1 MKPPCKG
8 QIPPAV
14 ILLAVDLLD
23 NHAVSP
29 SWPGIIPT
37 KGHFPSGHIAFP
49 VMLNLQSQ
57 RVLHLLGSE
66 VMSTEFTYETLIKGV
81 FFKSTIAIY
90 IFTILRIWGSP
101 KDLD

>member
-23 NHAVSP
+23 NHAISP

-37 KGHFPSGHIAFP
+37 KGHLLSGHIAFP
-49 VMLNLQSQ
+49 VILNLQSQ
-57 RVLHLLGSE
+57 SILYLLESE
-66 VMSTEFTYETLIKGV
+66 VMSTEIT
-81 FFKSTIAIY
+81 
-90 IFTILRIWGSP
+90 
-101 KDLD
+101 